1 MLKLTNITIKL
12 NNNLVTKKP
21 ESYVKSKVPK
31 VSKAAAKSTA
41 STTQTSNVQQ
51 DQAQPLVP
59 MNFDFNQ
66 LLQQWGQFVKTPQ
79 GMNAGNL
86 IPFPVLIPHQQ
97 GMFKNINVEILPAE
111 KDSTPD
117 DPADMVGNLQF
128 HNVANVSGGGGMP
141 NQFDEVHTVDTHQEL
156 PQQDVEVDSQ
166 CHQVIMEI
174 DLEDQPLPP
183 PPGWPKLTVGVA
195 STLQS
200 ALELVQQDSV
210 AGKQVCIILAKHVP
224 LAICHLIWVDNYV
237 DLLLLLDK
245 DVSAEQPL
253 QFVTKNGKLALVKAP
268 VGNKIDSWGQWN
280 KAICFFTEI
289 YAVKYPFKCMQ
300 LVQYAGLLNN
310 LAGKFPFYQV
320 YNYDKEFRRE
330 LEQVPGLQ
338 WNKIDQ
344 QLWST
349 CLHGVNIMSQ
359 NQPRGQQ
366 QPQQQRRQQQQLDWP
381 FQHCFTH
388 SRGGCNHSSCKFPPI
403 CG

>member
-1 MLKLTNITIKL
+1 M
-12 NNNLVTKKP
+12 
-21 ESYVKSKVPK
+21 
-31 VSKAAAKSTA
+31 
-41 STTQTSNVQQ
+41 
-51 DQAQPLVP
+51 
-59 MNFDFNQ
+59 
-66 LLQQWGQFVKTPQ
+66 
-79 GMNAGNL
+79 
-86 IPFPVLIPHQQ
+86 
-97 GMFKNINVEILPAE
+97 
-111 KDSTPD
+111 
-117 DPADMVGNLQF
+117 
-128 HNVANVSGGGGMP
+128 
-141 NQFDEVHTVDTHQEL
+141 DTYQEL

-174 DLEDQPLPP
+174 DPEDQPPPP
-183 PPGWPKLTVGVA
+183 PPGRPKLTVGVA
-195 STLQS
+195 STPQS
-200 ALELVQQDSV
+200 VLELVQQDSM
-210 AGKQVCIILAKHVP
+210 AGKQVRIILAKHVP
-224 LAICHLIWVDNYV
+224 LAIRHLIWADNYV

-280 KAICFFTEI
+280 KAFCFFTEI
-289 YAVKYPFKCMQ
+289 YAIKYPFKCTQ

-359 NQPRGQQ
+359 NQPRSQQ
-366 QPQQQRRQQQQLDWP
+366 QPQQQCWQQQQFDWP
-381 FQHCFTH
+381 F
-388 SRGGCNHSSCKFPPI
+388 
-403 CG
+403 